1 MQDPVGEACEAV
13 QAAAAGKD
21 KAAIRRML
29 TAELRSREADL
40 PPGLFDV
47 LVKQIAAGTYAPG
60 EPVVSVR
67 RTGLLRVPFIGE
79 AIGHLF
85 RPAFEEAGR
94 QVSAG
99 LSGHDGVRV
108 PEREAW
114 PALSRMYPRPP
125 GRGLY
130 APAPEE
136 VPPPARLI
144 RDPDLRERM
153 PELFE
158 DLPLAPWPPG
168 KPPAMYAVS
177 VWLEDSG
184 GMVAVCGKPGRIGI
198 LDAEDAEAY
207 LPLVRSAHAQDKV
220 VAAQVVILRAAGG
233 WLPATVR
240 VVPGPS
246 DPGGRS
252 DEQDGPSSEHAGA

>member
-1 MQDPVGEACEAV
+1 MQDPIGEACEAV

-21 KAAIRRML
+21 EAAIRRML
-29 TAELRSREADL
+29 TAELRSREVDL
-40 PPGLFDV
+40 LPGLFDV

-60 EPVVSVR
+60 EPSVSVR
-67 RTGLLRVPFIGE
+67 RTGLLRVPCIRE

-99 LSGHDGVRV
+99 L
-108 PEREAW
+108 
-114 PALSRMYPRPP
+114 MYPRPP
-125 GRGLY
+125 GRDLY
-130 APAPEE
+130 APTPEE
-136 VPPPARLI
+136 VPPPAGLI
-144 RDPDLRERM
+144 PDLDLRERM

-158 DLPLAPWPPG
+158 DPPLAPWPPG
-168 KPPAMYAVS
+168 KPPTMYAVS

-184 GMVAVCGKPGRIGI
+184 GMVAVCDKPGRIGI
-198 LDAEDAEAY
+198 LNAEDAEAY

-220 VAAQVVILRAAGG
+220 VAAQAEILRTAGG

-240 VVPGPS
+240 VVPRPS

-252 DEQDGPSSEHAGA
+252 DE